1 MITEVLSKSV
11 VEDIINRLVKR
22 YGYAVDK
29 GAEGMKLLSDKTV
42 VFTAQR
48 TNNSMYVVKY
58 LPEAKVFSVR

>member
-11 VEDIINRLVKR
+11 TEDIINRLLKR
-22 YGYAVDK
+22 YGYVVDS
-29 GAEGMKLLSDKTV
+29 GVEGMKLLKNKTI